1 MKTKL
6 GLVVLV
12 VAYALLIPG
21 LIQPMITLTG
31 TVDKAEMVQ
40 LGKELVENHPDI
52 PAFLGKTAARLLD
65 QLHVQGRIPAY
76 EKTRSILGTVKEL
89 ADSKSYLVAFLI
101 MMFSVIVPVTKGV
114 LILTTYIKKHGRTA
128 DIGRKI
134 SNIISKW
141 SMADVFVVAIIVA
154 YMAANATQRSDEI
167 FSLSA
172 VFGPG
177 FYFFLSYCLLSIL
190 SAQLLGWHTPDQ
202 AVVLGSDPN

>member
-12 VAYALLIPG
+12 LAYALLIPG

-40 LGKELVENHPDI
+40 LGKELVANHPDI
-52 PAFLGKTAARLLD
+52 PAFLGKTAARMLD
-65 QLHVQGRIPAY
+65 QLHVEGSIPAY

-101 MMFSVIVPVTKGV
+101 MLFSVIIPVTKGI
-114 LILTTYIKKHGRTA
+114 LILAAYIKKHGRTA
-128 DIGRKI
+128 DISRKT
-134 SNIISKW
+134 SNLISKW

-154 YMAANATQRSDEI
+154 YMAANASQRNDEI

-177 FYFFLSYCLLSIL
+177 FYYFLSYCLLSIL
-190 SAQLLGWHTPDQ
+190 SAQLLGWHTPDK
-202 AVVLGSDPN
+202 VTENI